1 MYVGRV
7 ACCPLVSNGEYTND
21 RDRQTYAE
29 GGQRNKVELLRSTAT
44 SLTGLVHFNQIQ

>member
-7 ACCPLVSNGEYTND
+7 ACCPLVSHGKHTNG

-29 GGQRNKVELLRSTAT
+29 GGQRNKVELFRSTAT